1 MAAGESA
8 ATEAERARQ
17 AAARLR
23 RKAAYA
29 DHVADNYA
37 KGSVGEQAVA
47 EALEPLK
54 AEGWRIV
61 HDLVD
66 PEGGNIDHLAIG
78 PPGIAVIDAKNWTGG
93 ITITADRR
101 LVVGKDD
108 RSGEL
113 ARLAK
118 RVDLVRRSVAADG
131 MHVAVR
137 GYLVLCGERDRGL
150 MAEDLGDLR
159 VVGVEQAAKRLRRA
173 RGDLGGD
180 DVGAIADTLNARLVD
195 LSTLPPPPAA
205 AGREVASAQST
216 AATPL
221 AGLEAPSPIFDR
233 AHRIY
238 YLRPWKKAGHN
249 RLYLRDQHGTSIG
262 WTDVNT
268 GAQSIDC
275 SGVDAQFAAALLA
288 AADPTGV
295 KLAPGE
301 LPKLATQLWGGRLLS
316 RIARLHMSVL
326 VGQEWR
332 NYGKHRLYGTLID
345 PEVSTFNLGYIDLK
359 AETLHPSGTGPIGK
373 DRGSAERY
381 LGFLWHRLPP
391 SPAAKPKG

>member
-1 MAAGESA
+1 VAAGDSA
-8 ATEAERARQ
+8 ASEAERARQ

-29 DHVADNYA
+29 DHVAENYA
-37 KGSVGEQAVA
+37 KGSDGERTVA
-47 EALEPLK
+47 EALQPLE

-78 PPGIAVIDAKNWTGG
+78 PPGIAVVDAKNWSSAVSVT
-93 ITITADRR
+93 TDRR
-101 LVVGKDD
+101 LVTGGKDD
-108 RSGEL
+108 RSSEL
-113 ARLAK
+113 DRLAK
-118 RVDLVRRSVAADG
+118 RVDLVRRRVAADG

-137 GYLVLCGERDRGL
+137 GYLVLCGDRDRERPS
-150 MAEDLGDLR
+150 EDLGDLR
-159 VVGVEQAAKRLRRA
+159 VVGVDRVADRLRRA
-173 RGDLGGD
+173 RGDLGGG
-180 DVGAIADTLNARLVD
+180 DVGAIADTLSARLVD
-195 LSTLPPPPAA
+195 LSTLPPPPATPSQGSA
-205 AGREVASAQST
+205 AEIP

-238 YLRPWKKAGHN
+238 FLRPWRRAGHN
-249 RLYLRDQHGTSIG
+249 RLYLRDQSGTSLG

-345 PEVSTFNLGYIDLK
+345 PEVSTYHLGYIDLK
-359 AETLHPSGTGPIGK
+359 AETLHPSGTGAIGK

-391 SPAAKPKG
+391 APPAKQKG